1 MNPSQTTERPKSPA
15 QPAAQLTVVV
25 PVRNEQGNI
34 ASLIDEIDRALGGV
48 NFEIVYVNDAS
59 TDATASILA
68 ECARKYPF
76 LRIVTHKDA
85 SGQSAAIASGIKAAR
100 ATVIATIDG
109 DGQNDPADIPRLL
122 AVYNQADDNA
132 RLLVAGLRAE
142 RKDTWVKRIS
152 SRVANRVRRRLLHD
166 DTPDTGCGLK
176 IFSRSTFMEMPRFDH
191 MHRFLPALALRQGGR
206 VVSVPVNHRRRRSG
220 VTKYGLFDRLWVGII
235 DLFGV
240 VWLMKRGLNPKND
253 MESDMEGDRENNIRA
268 KTKPPGEAS

>member
-1 MNPSQTTERPKSPA
+1 MPPSQTTERPKPPT
-15 QPAAQLTVVV
+15 QPAAQLSVVV

-34 ASLIDEIDRALGGV
+34 IPLIDEIGRALGAV
-48 NFEIVYVNDAS
+48 AFEIVYVNDAS
-59 TDATASILA
+59 TDATGSILA
-68 ECARKYPF
+68 ECAKKYPS
-76 LRIVTHKDA
+76 LRIVTHKA
-85 SGQSAAIASGIKAAR
+85 AFGQSAAIASGIKAAR

-132 RLLVAGLRAE
+132 MLLVAGLRAA
-142 RKDTWVKRIS
+142 RKDSLVKRMS
-152 SRVANRVRRRLLHD
+152 SRIANRVRRRLLHD

-176 IFSRSTFMEMPRFDH
+176 VFSRSTFMEMPHFDH

-206 VVSVPVNHRRRRSG
+206 VVSVPVNHRSRQSG

-240 VWLMKRGLNPKND
+240 VWLMKRALDP
-253 MESDMEGDRENNIRA
+253 ESDA
-268 KTKPPGEAS
+268 KPPGEAS